1 MFLKCTCQ
9 QTKLH
14 QRPRLHEGA
23 VFVDFRPFKKYT
35 WGDNMDKKA
44 EQPMQMEKKI
54 GNTTYIVTSHFPS
67 EGSTAVDKIK
77 RLIDMDTKA
86 TKYGKKV

>member
-1 MFLKCTCQ
+1 MRARFSSILDHSKNV
-9 QTKLH
+9 
-14 QRPRLHEGA
+14 R
-23 VFVDFRPFKKYT
+23 
-35 WGDNMDKKA
+35 GDNMEKEA
-44 EQPMQMEKKI
+44 EKPMQMERKI

-86 TKYGKKV
+86 SKYGKKV

>member
-1 MFLKCTCQ
+1 
-9 QTKLH
+9 
-14 QRPRLHEGA
+14 
-23 VFVDFRPFKKYT
+23 
-35 WGDNMDKKA
+35 MDKKA
-44 EQPMQMEKKI
+44 EQPMQMEKHLMDLQMEKKI

>member
-1 MFLKCTCQ
+1 MRARFLSILDHSKNIQGVT
-9 QTKLH
+9 
-14 QRPRLHEGA
+14 
-23 VFVDFRPFKKYT
+23 T
-35 WGDNMDKKA
+35 WKKA

>member
-1 MFLKCTCQ
+1 
-9 QTKLH
+9 
-14 QRPRLHEGA
+14 
-23 VFVDFRPFKKYT
+23 
-35 WGDNMDKKA
+35 MDKKA

-77 RLIDMDTKA
+77 RLIDMGYQSNKIRA
-86 TKYGKKV
+86 KKFDFLTVSLEFGIILLT